1 MTVRRILVLFAHPSL
16 ERSEINAHLLDCARA
31 DKHTT
36 VVDLY
41 AEYPNYRIDIDL
53 EQQRLCEHDV
63 VMFLF
68 PLYWYSTPAMLKEWQ
83 DLVLEFDFAYGPGGT
98 ALHGKHFICACTA
111 GGPAAAYEATGYNRF
126 TLRELLRP
134 LEQTAELCGMPYL
147 PPFALFGS
155 RTAVE
160 DGRCVQHVANFKKLL
175 SVLATGKLPGLHA
188 PEDCTIN
195 ERLAALPLDQGA
207 QA

>member
-1 MTVRRILVLFAHPSL
+1 MSTRRVLILFAHPSL
-16 ERSEINAHLLDCARA
+16 ERSEINTRLLAAARA
-31 DKHTT
+31 DGRAT

-41 AEYPNYRIDIDL
+41 AEYPDYLINIDL

-111 GGPAAAYEATGYNRF
+111 GGPAAAYESTGYNRF

-134 LEQTAELCGMPYL
+134 LEQTADLCGMRYL
-147 PPFALFGS
+147 PPYALFGS

-160 DGRCVQHVANFKKLL
+160 EGRCDEHIQGFRQLL
-175 SVLATGKLPGLHA
+175 DVLAQGSLKPLYSD
-188 PEDCTIN
+188 ESCTVN
-195 ERLAALPLDQGA
+195 ERLSATQKIQGN